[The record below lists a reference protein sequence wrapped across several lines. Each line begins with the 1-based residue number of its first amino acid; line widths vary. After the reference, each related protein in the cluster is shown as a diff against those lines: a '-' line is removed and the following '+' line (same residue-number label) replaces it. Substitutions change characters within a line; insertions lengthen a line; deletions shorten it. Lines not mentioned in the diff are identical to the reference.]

1 MAKFVLAGK
10 ADCPYFAK
18 AELLADKLEK
28 MLPNFHIHKIIQH
41 PDEWERW
48 LQEMCQSNGWV
59 HSKSPIVWRE
69 LLDRGGKGLLLG
81 GFNDF
86 LEHAQIYYG
95 VTSDM
100 PTDTMLDIATENL
113 ETCAALMEE
122 KAQLQSQV
130 ESFNVW
136 VTSALSLAAYALT
149 PFLCNGDTFGQ
160 KRVSLHLLDG
170 GDCEEQLCA
179 LKMELEDT
187 ALPPLLGVEVH
198 SDLHNAFL
206 DAHVVIFL
214 DEVEDEG
221 PNQQTPES
229 QIERVAQR
237 YQEYGHLIDSNAH
250 RDVRVVVAATVYANL
265 KCCVLAQ
272 SAPSFPSGRFV
283 ALATHIENRV
293 KHHLATKMAVHAA
306 GVTNVTVWGNISGS
320 THIDLTRAR
329 VYRYDGAT
337 WGPPEFSQPIL
348 EVIYDRKWLE
358 TEFLTVVNSL
368 SPSQG
373 HRSLPVIHAVVTLLQ
388 KWFGQ
393 SIAVGLQSLGVVS
406 EGAFEVPAGLVFAV
420 PVYFSSGTWMVATD
434 QELTPEAKEKLAA
447 IVTELSLEKEAAWK
461 HLNPPGPA

>member
-1 MAKFVLAGK
+1 MIFCVFLIPGK

-272 SAPSFPSGRFV
+272 SAPSFPMPTVGAGTQV
-283 ALATHIENRV
+283 ALSS
-293 KHHLATKMAVHAA
+293 LP

-434 QELTPEAKEKLAA
+434 QELTPEAKEKLACSA
-447 IVTELSLEKEAAWK
+447 TAHFRPQCVSTGADNQSSYLLP
-461 HLNPPGPA
+461 LL